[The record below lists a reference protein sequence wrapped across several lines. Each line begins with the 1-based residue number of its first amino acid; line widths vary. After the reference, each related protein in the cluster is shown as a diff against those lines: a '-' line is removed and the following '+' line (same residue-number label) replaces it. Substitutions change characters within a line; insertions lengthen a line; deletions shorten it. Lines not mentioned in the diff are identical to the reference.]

1 MDLRPYISS
10 TTTLSYIFLAIFI
23 FCLMLSVRAFVLCK
37 DIDFC
42 ILAGEKECVKHKTW
56 AIHVLAVAMV
66 MTIPLTISVRF
77 GYKNSVTAIENEIQK
92 ETGYTLSYESVSS
105 IVSDISDHNSDAG
118 TVKATDKNGNTA
130 IITYIRDD
138 HHLDLYVA
146 KDMESLFPK
155 SDTKQ

>member
-23 FCLMLSVRAFVLCK
+23 FCLMLSVG
-37 DIDFC
+37 FC
-42 ILAGEKECVKHKTW
+42 ILAEEKECVKYKAW
-56 AIHVLAVAMV
+56 AIYILVAAMV

-92 ETGYTLSYESVSS
+92 ETGYTLSYKSVSS
-105 IVSDISDHNSDAG
+105 IVSDISAHNSDAG